1 MTPPLA
7 SAAARERGRELR
19 TELRAELRFRFKSF
33 LETVAR
39 ATEAALLV
47 DYDGTLAPFSIER
60 DQASPYP
67 GIALALQEIARHGR
81 TRLAVISG
89 RDASEVL
96 ALLNI
101 HPPPEVWGLHGLQRL
116 KTDGSIELQRLD
128 PRTREGLADAE
139 RWLDYQQLRGNA
151 EFKTGSVAMHWR
163 GLTEDSAEDIRARV
177 MLGWRLITKYAGL
190 DLLEFDGGVEIR
202 AGQCDKGDAVRT
214 FLNEIDAETP
224 VAYLGDD
231 STDEA
236 AFRAIN
242 GRGISV
248 LVRSTWRRTAAQLWL
263 KPPEELLEF
272 LGLWLKARVERHVF
286 EGGEAAR
293 VNG

>member
-19 TELRAELRFRFKSF
+19 TELRAELRSRFKSF

-177 MLGWRLITKYAGL
+177 MLGWRLITKYSICWSSMVG
-190 DLLEFDGGVEIR
+190 
-202 AGQCDKGDAVRT
+202 
-214 FLNEIDAETP
+214 
-224 VAYLGDD
+224 
-231 STDEA
+231 
-236 AFRAIN
+236 
-242 GRGISV
+242 
-248 LVRSTWRRTAAQLWL
+248 
-263 KPPEELLEF
+263 
-272 LGLWLKARVERHVF
+272 
-286 EGGEAAR
+286 
-293 VNG
+293 

>member
-19 TELRAELRFRFKSF
+19 TELRAELRSRFKSF

-116 KTDGSIELQRLD
+116 KLTAASSCSAWI
-128 PRTREGLADAE
+128 REP
-139 RWLDYQQLRGNA
+139 
-151 EFKTGSVAMHWR
+151 
-163 GLTEDSAEDIRARV
+163 ARV
-177 MLGWRLITKYAGL
+177 WRMPNAGL
-190 DLLEFDGGVEIR
+190 IISNC
-202 AGQCDKGDAVRT
+202 AGMQNLKQ
-214 FLNEIDAETP
+214 
-224 VAYLGDD
+224 
-231 STDEA
+231 A
-236 AFRAIN
+236 ALPCI
-242 GRGISV
+242 
-248 LVRSTWRRTAAQLWL
+248 
-263 KPPEELLEF
+263 
-272 LGLWLKARVERHVF
+272 
-286 EGGEAAR
+286 GED
-293 VNG
+293 